1 MSYATLG
8 LTWKSVALTRK
19 AERCM
24 ELLEEYLILY
34 PAACPELK
42 GGVGR

>member
-1 MSYATLG
+1 MAPM
-8 LTWKSVALTRK
+8 RK

-42 GGVGR
+42 GGGGR